1 MGLRSGP
8 PNPSVIRSIFG
19 FQDFAIRDTCF
30 QEKIH
35 APHRLGYSLVTIP
48 RFWRSA
54 RSGLTKLELEKAEHE
69 RIIMEKD
76 IIEEQIVNSPD
87 GQEKSDSSTGTDA
100 PANLTA
106 KPNVPIWRVVI
117 SLILLFINYF
127 LAQYDKFILSYF
139 QDDVITS
146 LKLSEASYG
155 ILSGY
160 ATGIVYA
167 LLALPAAYIAD
178 YTRARVWVLTISA
191 LWWSLCAIFQG
202 LSHNFWQILL
212 ARIGMGIGQAPVEA
226 LSVSLISDL
235 MGKEFVFFGERC
247 ASILK
252 PPGDASKMPSASS
265 MLESTSAKPYQG
277 KLPSHSLAP
286 TPPGT
291 QP

>member
-1 MGLRSGP
+1 
-8 PNPSVIRSIFG
+8 
-19 FQDFAIRDTCF
+19 
-30 QEKIH
+30 
-35 APHRLGYSLVTIP
+35 
-48 RFWRSA
+48 
-54 RSGLTKLELEKAEHE
+54 
-69 RIIMEKD
+69 MEKD
-76 IIEEQIVNSPD
+76 IIEEQIVNSSD
-87 GQEKSDSSTGTDA
+87 GQEKSNSSNGTDV
-100 PANLTA
+100 PTNLTSR
-106 KPNVPIWRVVI
+106 PDVPIWRIVI

-178 YTRARVWVLTISA
+178 YTSARVWVLTISA
-191 LWWSLCAIFQG
+191 LWWSLCAVFQG

-247 ASILK
+247 APILE
-252 PPGDASKMPSASS
+252 PLGNASKLPSASS
-265 MLESTSAKPYQG
+265 MSVSILAKPYQA
-277 KLPSHSLAP
+277 KLPSPSPAP
-286 TPPGT
+286 TPLGT
-291 QP
+291 QL